1 MKTSIFFIVLIT
13 IFVIVASVYAAE
25 EITLSTYYPAPYGEY
40 DELSANKMVIGP
52 TYAVPANDGDLVVE
66 GTVSIGTTSPGVGI
80 GTKLAVAGDATA
92 TNWYGQIAAIGAT
105 NPNYNIS
112 MGFNTAAI
120 YGWIQAGETGV
131 GWENLILNPG
141 GGGLA
146 GGNVG
151 IGETNPLTKL
161 VVKADATTTN
171 GYGQI
176 AITGATNPNYN
187 ISMGF
192 NTAVIYGWIQAG
204 QTGVAWKNLILN
216 PGGSNVG
223 IGVTNP
229 SYQLHLSTNSAGKPG
244 GGSWSDSSDERL
256 KTNVTK
262 INSSDALYKLCQLNG
277 VTYQWINPEEHIESG
292 NASITAQ
299 NLEMIFPAW
308 VKEYEPAGKD
318 KDLIPEGEK
327 AKSIHFPNEFYA
339 YLIEAIKEL
348 RDENIRLKN
357 RVDILETELN
367 N

>member
-112 MGFNTAAI
+112 MGFNTAA
-120 YGWIQAGETGV
+120 
-131 GWENLILNPG
+131 
-141 GGGLA
+141 
-146 GGNVG
+146 
-151 IGETNPLTKL
+151 
-161 VVKADATTTN
+161 
-171 GYGQI
+171 
-176 AITGATNPNYN
+176 
-187 ISMGF
+187 
-192 NTAVIYGWIQAG
+192 IYGWIQAG